1 MVKMDEHHSASPA
14 SSPLSSADSES
25 FEAEYYQQEI
35 AQPPPAKRQ
44 KLEDGS
50 VRATPAS
57 HDVEF
62 DALSSI
68 SSDTSGDVPQ
78 SPSIARAFD
87 EEEIHEQ
94 ITVCSWEGC
103 KAGDLGNMDKLVDHI
118 HNDHIEGR
126 QKKYTCEWEDCS
138 RKSMPHASGYALRA
152 HVRSHTREKPF
163 YCALPGQSRSKSQMR
178 LFTIDA

>member
-1 MVKMDEHHSASPA
+1 MEKSRSASPA
-14 SSPLSSADSES
+14 SSPLSMPDSEAL
-25 FEAEYYQQEI
+25 EAEYLQHEM
-35 AQPPPAKRQ
+35 AQPPAKRQ

-50 VRATPAS
+50 VHATPAS
-57 HDVEF
+57 HDF

-87 EEEIHEQ
+87 EEEVHEQ
-94 ITVCSWEGC
+94 VTVCAWEGC
-103 KAGDLGNMDKLVDHI
+103 KAGDLGNMDRLVEHI

-163 YCALPGQSRSKSQMR
+163 YCALPGESS
-178 LFTIDA
+178 LFAHLRYTGLEWKC